1 MVLEDNHYI
10 FRLREACLAQPEW
23 NRHQILALDHEI
35 ALANDA
41 ATIEQYLKTS
51 GDLLELA
58 RAGALDRA
66 ANLSRIATTYD
77 DPWLAAAASI
87 EYLHAFEG
95 KDHHEMHTA
104 ILRGKNAGSSLREKS
119 SVVGTSIDRLFQCL
133 LRFHTSHLERDSN
146 WLAVQS
152 CFASLRSIDP
162 AFCARDRIDQPRY
175 RLRLPWTSNTPH
187 DWLDGLWSGD
197 ETCLPRLPNDRS
209 SEFDRAHSRWV
220 CRLRS
225 GTGVAYTAKPLEL
238 IQAPGFADIYLE
250 RQAVWVDPVLARHA
264 NVTKLAMQSATTTI
278 AREAIAEDRSLNFQI
293 EATWNSLLLSTLFA
307 PFRAIATHGCCRDSE
322 SQEAMVRA
330 IQFAFSLTGCGPR
343 AIAQI
348 PLVERHLAHNFWPRL
363 DNGEVSDGA
372 FQGEAGFD
380 LLQHAIAW
388 QQVSGRVHFEEFM
401 SALELPSE
409 PAPILYWGNHRVL
422 MSFGI

>member
-10 FRLREACLAQPEW
+10 FRLRAACLAQPEW
-23 NRHQILALDHEI
+23 NRHQLRALDHEI

-41 ATIEQYLKTS
+41 ATIEQYLKAS
-51 GDLLELA
+51 GDLLQLA
-58 RAGALDRA
+58 RAGSLDRG
-66 ANLSRIATTYD
+66 ANLVRIATTYD

-87 EYLHAFEG
+87 EYLYAFEG
-95 KDHHEMHTA
+95 KDHLEMHAA
-104 ILRGKNAGSSLREKS
+104 ILRGKNAASSLREKS
-119 SVVGTSIDRLFQCL
+119 AVVGTSIDRLFQCL

-162 AFCARDRIDQPRY
+162 SFCVRDWIDQPRY

-187 DWLDGLWSGD
+187 DWLDGLWSGY
-197 ETCLPRLPNDRS
+197 ESCLPCLPSDRS
-209 SEFDRAHSRWV
+209 SEFGLAHSRWV
-220 CRLRS
+220 SRLKS
-225 GTGVAYTAKPLEL
+225 GTGVSYTAKPLEL
-238 IQAPGFADIYLE
+238 IQSPGFADIYLE
-250 RQAVWVDPVLARHA
+250 RQAIWVDPVLARHA
-264 NVTKLAMQSATTTI
+264 ELTKLAMQSATTAI

-307 PFRAIATHGCCRDSE
+307 PFRATATHGCLKDAE

-330 IQFAFSLTGCGPR
+330 IQCAYSLSGYGPS
-343 AIAQI
+343 AIAKI
-348 PLVERHLAHNFWPRL
+348 PIVECYLAHNFWPRL
-363 DNGEVSDGA
+363 GNSEASIGA
-372 FQGEAGFD
+372 LQGEAGFD

-388 QQVSGRVHFEEFM
+388 KQVSGRVHFEGFTP
-401 SALELPSE
+401 ALELLSE
-409 PAPILYWGNHRVL
+409 PKPIHYWGAHSAL

>member
-23 NRHQILALDHEI
+23 NRHQLLALDHEI

-41 ATIEQYLKTS
+41 ATIEQYLKAS

-77 DPWLAAAASI
+77 DPWLAAAAGI

-95 KDHHEMHTA
+95 KDHLEMHTA

-162 AFCARDRIDQPRY
+162 AFCVRDWIDQPRY

-197 ETCLPRLPNDRS
+197 ESYAPCLPSDRS
-209 SEFDRAHSRWV
+209 SEFGLAHSRWV
-220 CRLRS
+220 SRLRS
-225 GTGVAYTAKPLEL
+225 GAAVWHLAKPLEL
-238 IQAPGFADIYLE
+238 IQAPCVADIYLE
-250 RQAVWVDPVLARHA
+250 RQAIWVDPLLARHA
-264 NVTKLAMQSATTTI
+264 KVTKLAMQSATTTI
-278 AREAIAEDRSLNFQI
+278 SREAIAEDRSLSFQI
-293 EATWNSLLLSTLFA
+293 EATWNSLLLSTLLA
-307 PFRAIATHGCCRDSE
+307 PFRAIATHGCSRDAE
-322 SQEAMVRA
+322 SQDAMVRA
-330 IQFAFSLTGCGPR
+330 IQCAFSLTGCGPR

-348 PLVERHLAHNFWPRL
+348 PFVERHLAHNFWPRL
-363 DNGEVSDGA
+363 GNGD
-372 FQGEAGFD
+372 
-380 LLQHAIAW
+380 
-388 QQVSGRVHFEEFM
+388 
-401 SALELPSE
+401 
-409 PAPILYWGNHRVL
+409 RVL
-422 MSFGI
+422 LIRFLSTLLAAIRSVGLLRG